1 MKWSDFINSK
11 KKIHLEHWQRLTLLL
26 MLYDAVAVNAAYFG
40 SLWIR
45 FDMHFSEISTYYL
58 GTAIKIAPF
67 YTVFCLVVFRYL
79 RLYRT
84 IWRYASY
91 KELTMVLIS
100 SAITG
105 GLLTAVTWIPFR
117 MPLSYY
123 IFGAILQFIL
133 ILGIRFSYRFV
144 LLERGRRDQTNDVE
158 KIDRIMLIGAGSAGR
173 ILLRDLLYAKENRN
187 SKVCC
192 IIDDN
197 PNKWHRYIDGIPITG
212 GRDDIL
218 SCVEKYKIDKIYL
231 AIPSASPGHTTLRAF
246 TDPWLKERLMKN

>member
-1 MKWSDFINSK
+1 MKWFVFINS
-11 KKIHLEHWQRLTLLL
+11 KKIHLEHWQRLTLFL

-40 SLWIR
+40 ALWIR
-45 FDMHFSEISTYYL
+45 FDMHFSAIGTYYL
-58 GTAIKIAPF
+58 RTAIKIAPF

-105 GLLTAVTWIPFR
+105 GLLTAVTWVPFR

-133 ILGIRFSYRFV
+133 IIGIRFSYRFI
-144 LLERGRRDQTNDVE
+144 LLERGRRDQADNVA
-158 KIDRIMLIGAGSAGR
+158 KIDHIMLIGAGSAGR
-173 ILLRDLLYAKENRN
+173 MLLRDLLYAKENRN

-197 PNKWHRYIDGIPITG
+197 PNKWHRYI
-212 GRDDIL
+212 
-218 SCVEKYKIDKIYL
+218 S
-231 AIPSASPGHTTLRAF
+231 
-246 TDPWLKERLMKN
+246 W